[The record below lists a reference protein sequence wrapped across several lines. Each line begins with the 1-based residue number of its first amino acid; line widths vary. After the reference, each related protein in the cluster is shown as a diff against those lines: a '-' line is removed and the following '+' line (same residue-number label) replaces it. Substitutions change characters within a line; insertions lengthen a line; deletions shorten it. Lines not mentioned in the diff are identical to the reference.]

1 MDAFTTP
8 VDATI
13 TDYIPEDER
22 ELIEARNEV
31 MTLKAEILRLEQ
43 NTNHWYDQHKEL
55 NYKAQGVK
63 GVILDYISENGEVT
77 DELKEIARILDMTL
91 TKEIAGTAIYEITF
105 TARVP
110 LDFDA
115 DDIEITFDV
124 DCNSYEAE
132 DFDWNEDNCEVN
144 AEEV

>member
-1 MDAFTTP
+1 MIDLSSELP
-8 VDATI
+8 HVPNDPI
-13 TDYIPEDER
+13 GEDFAN
-22 ELIEARNEV
+22 LHNEID
-31 MTLKAEILRLEQ
+31 TLKAEILRLEQ
-43 NTNHWYDQHKEL
+43 NKNYWYEQHKEL
-55 NYKAQGVK
+55 NYKVDGVK
-63 GVILDYISENGEVT
+63 GVISDYISENGEVT

-110 LDFDA
+110 LDFDPS
-115 DDIEITFDV
+115 DLEVTFDV

>member
-43 NTNHWYDQHKEL
+43 NKDYWYDQHREL
-55 NYKAQGVK
+55 LNKAQGVK

-91 TKEIAGTAIYEITF
+91 TKEICGTAIYEITF

>member
-1 MDAFTTP
+1 
-8 VDATI
+8 
-13 TDYIPEDER
+13 
-22 ELIEARNEV
+22 

-43 NTNHWYDQHKEL
+43 NVTWFRDQTNE
-55 NYKAQGVK
+55 AQRK
-63 GVILDYISENGEVT
+63 INNAAGVIRDYISENGEVT
-77 DELKEIARILDMTL
+77 DELRDIANYLGVEL

-110 LDFDA
+110 LDFDPS
-115 DDIEITFDV
+115 DLEVTFDV